1 MSETTKPEDGREAA
15 NRNDQADVETL
26 EMVALDPLSNDDRGA
41 TVETTSEVSQPEA
54 PDAVAAEPVEAPDAL
69 LAGAV
74 CELSRETRELR
85 DAVAA
90 MQAQMAAFE
99 ASLDATAKQV
109 SFLPPQMRML
119 GGKIDGL
126 ATAISEP
133 RYRAA
138 LLGLLGVFDLAD
150 QILRTLPADDD
161 GQTGAAETNHRRNYE
176 VLLAQLRQILE
187 ANGLTEIP
195 TSGGF
200 DPELHR
206 ALKLVPVANPAQ
218 SDQVLEVVRRGF
230 RTEQSVLRYAE
241 VLVGQYSPPA
251 IVADTSTNA

>member
-1 MSETTKPEDGREAA
+1 MSETTKPDDGREAA
-15 NRNDQADVETL
+15 SHDDQADVETM
-26 EMVALDPLSNDDRGA
+26 EMIALDQLSDDDRGA
-41 TVETTSEVSQPEA
+41 AADTANKVFQPEPPDAAVVELIEA
-54 PDAVAAEPVEAPDAL
+54 PDASLV
-69 LAGAV
+69 GAV
-74 CELSRETRELR
+74 REMSRETRELR

-90 MQAQMAAFE
+90 MEARMAAFE
-99 ASLDATAKQV
+99 AAMDATAKQV

-138 LLGLLGVFDLAD
+138 LLGLLGVYDLTD

-161 GQTGAAETNHRRNYE
+161 GQTGAANHRRNYE

-195 TSGGF
+195 TGGGF

-206 ALKLVPVANPAQ
+206 ALKLVPVADPTQ
-218 SDQVLEVVRRGF
+218 SDQVLEVARRGF

-251 IVADTSTNA
+251 IVADSTVPPA

>member
-1 MSETTKPEDGREAA
+1 MSETTKPNDAREAA
-15 NRNDQADVETL
+15 SSDDQADVETS
-26 EMVALDPLSNDDRGA
+26 EMIALDQLGDDDRGA
-41 TVETTSEVSQPEA
+41 TIETASEVSQPEA
-54 PDAVAAEPVEAPDAL
+54 PDVVAAETIETADASL
-69 LAGAV
+69 VGAV
-74 CELSRETRELR
+74 RELSRETRELR
-85 DAVAA
+85 DTVSA
-90 MQAQMAAFE
+90 MQTRIAAFE
-99 ASLDATAKQV
+99 AAMDATAKQV

-138 LLGLLGVFDLAD
+138 LLGLLGVYDLAD

-161 GQTGAAETNHRRNYE
+161 GQTGVANHRRNYE

-195 TSGGF
+195 TDGGF

-206 ALKLVPVANPAQ
+206 ALKLVPVADPAQ
-218 SDQVLEVVRRGF
+218 SDQVLETVRRGF

-251 IVADTSTNA
+251 IVADSSTND

>member
-41 TVETTSEVSQPEA
+41 TVETASEVSQPEA
-54 PDAVAAEPVEAPDAL
+54 PDTVAAETVEAPDAS

-74 CELSRETRELR
+74 RELSRETRELR

-90 MQAQMAAFE
+90 MQARMAAFE
-99 ASLDATAKQV
+99 AAVDATAKQV

-138 LLGLLGVFDLAD
+138 LLGLLGVYDLAD
-150 QILRTLPADDD
+150 QILRALPADDD
-161 GQTGAAETNHRRNYE
+161 GQTGAANHRRNYE